1 MIITEF
7 KLVFE
12 GLGLSPS
19 SSTDSYELDAS
30 RLQR

>member
-1 MIITEF
+1 MEIIITEF

-19 SSTDSYELDAS
+19 SSTDSYKLDPS
-30 RLQR
+30 RL